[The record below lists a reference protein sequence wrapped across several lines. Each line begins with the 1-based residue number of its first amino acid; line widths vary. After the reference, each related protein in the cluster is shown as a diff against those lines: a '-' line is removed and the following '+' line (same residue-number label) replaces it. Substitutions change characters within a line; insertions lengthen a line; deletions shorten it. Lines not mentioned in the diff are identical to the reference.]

1 MTAAM
6 HPGSPTTPATFG
18 ETDEVP
24 LFDAVL
30 RPNRSLGTRG
40 FLVLMAA
47 LGGCS
52 FVAGM
57 AFVIAGAWPVIGFLG
72 LDVLA
77 VYIAFR
83 LNYRA
88 GRAYEAVRLTE
99 SRLSLRRVDWRGR
112 VRQEEFQPYW
122 LRVELDEPETHAGQV
137 LLVSHGRQSAIG
149 QCLSPAERAD
159 FADAL
164 RAALARLRQP
174 GG

>member
-1 MTAAM
+1 MVTAIHSAAAR
-6 HPGSPTTPATFG
+6 PREARRNA
-18 ETDEVP
+18 DEP
-24 LFDAVL
+24 LLFDAVL
-30 RPNRSLGTRG
+30 RPNRSLGARG
-40 FLVLMAA
+40 FLILMAA
-47 LGGCS
+47 LGGSS

-57 AFVIAGAWPVIGFLG
+57 AFVIAGAWPVMGFLG

-88 GRAYEAVRLTE
+88 GRAYEALRLTE
-99 SRLSLRRVDWRGR
+99 NRLSLRRVDWRGR

-122 LRVELDEPETHAGQV
+122 LRVELDEPETRGGQV

-149 QCLSPAERAD
+149 KCLSPAERAD

-164 RAALARLRQP
+164 RGALAKLRQP
-174 GG
+174 NR